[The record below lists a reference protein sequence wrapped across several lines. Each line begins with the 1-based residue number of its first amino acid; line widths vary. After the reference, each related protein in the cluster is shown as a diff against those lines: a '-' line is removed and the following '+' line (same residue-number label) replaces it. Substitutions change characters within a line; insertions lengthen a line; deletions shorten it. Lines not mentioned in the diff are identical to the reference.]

1 MPVISVIVPVFNG
14 EKTISETIRSIL
26 NQTFQDLEILIIN
39 DGSTDNTLEILSE
52 FEDERIKIFSYENG
66 GLPVARNRGIEQ
78 SSGDFVTFLDADDLW
93 EPEKLEEQLKSLRHN
108 PKAGVSYSWTSF
120 IDENSQFLYAWEP
133 VYYSG
138 DVYPDLLLRN
148 FISSGSNIMIK
159 RSVIE
164 KAGYFDP
171 NLKSVEDWDYYLR
184 LAALCEFAVVPKYHI
199 LYRKSSQSMTAKVD
213 VMEETNLFV
222 IERAFKNAPRELQH
236 LKRKTLGYAYRYIS
250 KQCLGYSLNQEDIRK
265 SQQKI
270 LKALQVCPYIIL
282 EKETLRLCIKIMIIS
297 LLPHN
302 LSKSII
308 EKVAE
313 NYPMVAVEK

>member
-171 NLKSVEDWDYYLR
+171 NLKSVEDWDYY
-184 LAALCEFAVVPKYHI
+184 
-199 LYRKSSQSMTAKVD
+199 
-213 VMEETNLFV
+213 
-222 IERAFKNAPRELQH
+222 
-236 LKRKTLGYAYRYIS
+236 
-250 KQCLGYSLNQEDIRK
+250 
-265 SQQKI
+265 
-270 LKALQVCPYIIL
+270 
-282 EKETLRLCIKIMIIS
+282 
-297 LLPHN
+297 
-302 LSKSII
+302 
-308 EKVAE
+308 
-313 NYPMVAVEK
+313 